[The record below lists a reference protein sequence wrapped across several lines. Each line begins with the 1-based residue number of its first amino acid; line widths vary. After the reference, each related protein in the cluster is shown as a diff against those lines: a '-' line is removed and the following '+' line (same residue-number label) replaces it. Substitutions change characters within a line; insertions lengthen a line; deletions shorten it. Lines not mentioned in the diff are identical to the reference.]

1 MQHVFSVQELT
12 QAVKGVVEGQ
22 FPLVWVRGQVSNLAR
37 PGSGHIYF
45 TLKDELAQLKV
56 VWFKGNQW
64 QSSALESLQNGQEL
78 VCAGRLSVYLPHGSY
93 QLIAEWVQDH
103 GIGQLQAA
111 FEALKQKMEA
121 KGYFAPERKRSL
133 PAHPRRVAVITAPQG
148 AAVRDFLHLA
158 AERGRPSSIRI
169 YPSLMQGEGA
179 EDNVLCALDQ
189 AQLDEWAEVVVV
201 TRGGGSLEDLWTFN
215 TERVAEAIAQCPLPV
230 VAAIGHERDVTIV
243 DLIADSRAATPSHAA
258 QLLWPLRQD
267 LLQEIDEW
275 EMRLDKAWLGQWRQA
290 QRRFAELDKGLRW
303 LSPRRRVQR
312 MDTECH
318 RLGQALV
325 RAGRRY
331 VAGKHNRAQSVGEL
345 LGGRLRRTFARTWQ
359 TRLERAGERLLRVR
373 GKALE
378 TAAYRLEIQRAA
390 LARLDPT
397 APLRHGFSL
406 VTQDVS
412 GTVVTSPE
420 QVREADVLRV
430 QTGQGQYRVQV
441 YAGAAPQDAEYTET
455 RQDTRGSEQ
464 A

>member
-56 VWFKGNQW
+56 VWFRGNQW
-64 QSSALESLQNGQEL
+64 QSPALESLQNGQEL
-78 VCAGRLSVYLPHGSY
+78 VCAGRLSVYPPQGSY

-111 FEALKQKMEA
+111 FEALKKKMEA
-121 KGYFAPERKRSL
+121 KGYFAPEHKRSL
-133 PAHPRRVAVITAPQG
+133 PAHPKRVAVITAPQG

-158 AERGRPSSIRI
+158 EERGRPSSIRI

-179 EDNVLCALDQ
+179 EDNVICALEQ
-189 AQLDEWAEVVVV
+189 VQLDEWAEVVVI

-215 TERVAEAIAQCPLPV
+215 TETVAEAVAHCPLAV

-258 QLLWPLRQD
+258 QLLWPLRQE

-290 QRRFAELDKGLRW
+290 HRRFAELDKGLRW

-312 MDTECH
+312 MDKECH

-325 RAGRRY
+325 RAGQRY
-331 VAGKHNRAQSVGEL
+331 VAEKQNKAQNAGEL
-345 LGGRLRRTFARTWQ
+345 LGYRLRREFARKSE
-359 TRLERAGERLLRVR
+359 TRLERSGERLLRVR
-373 GKALE
+373 GKASE
-378 TAAYRLEIQRAA
+378 AAAYRLEIQRAA
-390 LARLDPT
+390 LARLDPA
-397 APLRHGFSL
+397 APLRQGFSL
-406 VTQDVS
+406 VTHEAS

-420 QVREADVLRV
+420 QVREADFLRV
-430 QTGQGQYRVQV
+430 QTGQGQYRVRV
-441 YAGAAPQDAEYTET
+441 YAAGANQDSQNT
-455 RQDTRGSEQ
+455 
-464 A
+464 